1 MKSVN
6 VRDVRN
12 SFNKILDNKEEVIVL
27 KRGKPVARIK
37 PFSQAD
43 LVRYYLEKAQKVSTE
58 MGIDEKKGKA
68 ILEKVRKELIDEGRY

>member
-6 VRDVRN
+6 VRDIRN

-43 LVRYYLEKAQKVSTE
+43 LVQYYLEKAQEVSAE

-68 ILEKVRKELIDEGRY
+68 ILEKVRKELINEGRY

>member
-6 VRDVRN
+6 VRDIRN
-12 SFNKILDNKEEVIVL
+12 SFNKILDSKEEVIVL

-43 LVRYYLEKAQKVSTE
+43 LVRYYLEKAQEVSDE

-68 ILEKVRKELIDEGRY
+68 RLEKVRKELINEGRY

>member
-43 LVRYYLEKAQKVSTE
+43 LVRYYLEKAQEVSTE

>member
-6 VRDVRN
+6 VRDIRN

-37 PFSQAD
+37 PFSQPD
-43 LVRYYLEKAQKVSTE
+43 LVRYYLDKAQEVSAK

>member
-6 VRDVRN
+6 VRDIRN
-12 SFNKILDNKEEVIVL
+12 SFNKILDSKEEIIVL

-37 PFSQAD
+37 PFSQSD
-43 LVRYYLEKAQKVSTE
+43 LVRYYLEKAQEASAE
-58 MGIDEKKGKA
+58 MGIDEKKGKS

>member
-6 VRDVRN
+6 VRDIRN

-43 LVRYYLEKAQKVSTE
+43 LVRYYLEKAQEVSAE
-58 MGIDEKKGKA
+58 MGVDEKKGKT

>member
-6 VRDVRN
+6 VRDIRN

-37 PFSQAD
+37 PFSQVD
-43 LVRYYLEKAQKVSTE
+43 LVRYYLEKAQEVSAE
-58 MGIDEKKGKA
+58 MGIDEKNGKA

>member
-6 VRDVRN
+6 VRDIRN
-12 SFNKILDNKEEVIVL
+12 SFNKILESKEEVIVL

-43 LVRYYLEKAQKVSTE
+43 LVRYYLEKAQEVSAE
-58 MGIDEKKGKA
+58 MGIDKKRGKA

>member
-6 VRDVRN
+6 VRDIRN
-12 SFNKILDNKEEVIVL
+12 SFNKI
-27 KRGKPVARIK
+27 VARIK

-43 LVRYYLEKAQKVSTE
+43 LVRYYLEKAQEVSAE

>member
-6 VRDVRN
+6 VRDIRN
-12 SFNKILDNKEEVIVL
+12 SFNKILDSKEEVVVL

-43 LVRYYLEKAQKVSTE
+43 LVRYYLEKAQEVSVE
-58 MGIDEKKGKA
+58 IGIDEKKGKA

>member
-6 VRDVRN
+6 VRDIRN

-27 KRGKPVARIK
+27 KRGKPVARIR
-37 PFSQAD
+37 PFSQTD
-43 LVRYYLEKAQKVSTE
+43 LVRYYLEKAQEVSAE
-58 MGIDEKKGKA
+58 MGIDKKRGKA

>member
-6 VRDVRN
+6 VRDIRN

-43 LVRYYLEKAQKVSTE
+43 LIRYYLEKAQEVSAE
-58 MGIDEKKGKA
+58 MGIDEKKGKS